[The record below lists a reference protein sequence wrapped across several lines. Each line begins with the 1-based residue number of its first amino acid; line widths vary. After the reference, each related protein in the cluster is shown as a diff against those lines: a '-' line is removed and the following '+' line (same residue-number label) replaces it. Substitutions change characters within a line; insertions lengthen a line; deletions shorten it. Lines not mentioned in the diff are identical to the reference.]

1 MALRTPSILLA
12 LILVP
17 GVCLPCRAD
26 SVATTG
32 DANVAK
38 STLDCDNMQRAL
50 QTANPREEAYIIY
63 VCALVDRGVLGRRM
77 VDSTFQWARRTPYP
91 KRVQYFKNALITQ
104 AAKRGIRLPQN
115 VPSTARAIQGRVVL
129 KILVVE
135 LPVAG
140 AVVMIEGTNLSTTS
154 DSTGQFT
161 FTGAP
166 YGTYTLRA
174 SATTFLGARSGSA
187 TVALPTPPPSKQ
199 PARVEIELK

>member
-1 MALRTPSILLA
+1 MRLPGLLIVALLPVLSAVGWTPAAES
-12 LILVP
+12 
-17 GVCLPCRAD
+17 
-26 SVATTG
+26 ATRL
-32 DANVAK
+32 DAK
-38 STLDCDNMQRAL
+38 TICMAL
-50 QTANPREEAYIIY
+50 QTANPAEEAYIAY
-63 VCALVDRGVLGRRM
+63 VCALTDQGYLSRRM

-104 AAKRGIRLPQN
+104 AAKRGIRLPKN
-115 VPSTARAIQGRVVL
+115 VPSTARTIQGRVVL

-140 AVVMIEGTNLSTTS
+140 AVVKIEGTSQSTTS
-154 DSTGQFT
+154 DSTGEFS
-161 FTGAP
+161 FSGAP